1 MRQRGRPQVVIVDDH
16 ATFRGAARMLLEAR
30 GYDVVAEA
38 VSADAALA
46 AVEQH
51 EPTAVLLD
59 VRLGEDD
66 GFALCGTLTRRHPEL
81 AVLLASDGDFEHIA
95 DRVATCGARG
105 FVRKSR
111 LAQVDLGEFWPAG

>member
-1 MRQRGRPQVVIVDDH
+1 
-16 ATFRGAARMLLEAR
+16 MLLEAR

-38 VSADAALA
+38 VSAETAM
-46 AVEQH
+46 AVVDQH
-51 EPTAVLLD
+51 EPAAVLLD
-59 VRLGEDD
+59 ARLGEDD

-81 AVLLASDGDFEHIA
+81 AVLIASDGDFEHID
-95 DRVATCGARG
+95 DRIAGCGARG